1 MTYDPNRYP
10 NPNDPYENPYRV
22 SEAERRTGSGVALAL
37 GALLLAAI
45 GGFIYF
51 TAKGDQSTVAN
62 NEFRPPIT
70 QPAEPAL
77 RPAPAETTGSA
88 PSNTEP
94 APMKDPAPM
103 TPAPMTKPADQ

>member
-22 SEAERRTGSGVALAL
+22 SDAERRTGSGAAFLL

-51 TAKGDQSTVAN
+51 TATGERSTVAN
-62 NEFRPPIT
+62 NEIRPPIT
-70 QPAEPAL
+70 QPANPAV
-77 RPAPAETTGSA
+77 RPAPPETTGSA
-88 PSNTEP
+88 ASNSEP
-94 APMKDPAPM
+94 APQTPPANP
-103 TPAPMTKPADQ
+103 QQQ